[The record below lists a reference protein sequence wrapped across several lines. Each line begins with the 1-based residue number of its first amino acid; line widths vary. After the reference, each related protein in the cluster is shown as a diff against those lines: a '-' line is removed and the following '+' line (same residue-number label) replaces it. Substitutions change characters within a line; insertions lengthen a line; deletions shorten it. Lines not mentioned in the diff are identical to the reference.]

1 MTQQSQVTQ
10 IGRADRD
17 TLVPKQ
23 TRRFHIYSQGS
34 LETASAHLLASILRA
49 ANQIAETPLYDV
61 ELHDRFTRPTP
72 DFRKSQTVVF
82 IGGVESRWRLGP
94 STRETLRKIF
104 IGADRIVLVGSAAYL
119 LRDAGL
125 HDRSSLAIHPNFLA
139 PMSEEFPDQQVAAA
153 PTSVQG
159 RVCSAISGLAAQSLF
174 LELLRRDQG
183 EHTARAVG
191 LHLGLEDATTKPAP
205 GAAWKYVQLS
215 NGDRIVCNAL
225 KAMSAHIDDPL
236 PIDEIARRVGTSVRQ
251 VQRRF
256 KDKTDLSP
264 QAVYRDIRLQYAQ
277 NLLSRSDMAVLDV
290 AVASGFQNYT
300 TFVENFKKAFGVSPT
315 RMRNA
320 RFFGEETTSERV
332 SAASHRDQ
340 VSSSVSSIRA
350 NRASISR
357 V

>member
-23 TRRFHIYSQGS
+23 TRHFHIYSQGS

-72 DFRKSQTVVF
+72 DFRKFQTVVF
-82 IGGVESRWRLGP
+82 LGGVDSRWRLDANN
-94 STRETLRKIF
+94 RETLRKIF

-119 LRDAGL
+119 LREVGM
-125 HDRSSLAIHPNFLA
+125 HDRSCLAIHPNFLA

-159 RVCSAISGLAAQSLF
+159 RICSAISGLAAQSLF
-174 LELLRRDQG
+174 MDLLRKDQG

-191 LHLGLEDATTKPAP
+191 VHLGLEEASTKPVNS
-205 GAAWKYVQLS
+205 AAWKYVQRS

-225 KAMSAHIDDPL
+225 KAMNSHIEDPL

-256 KDKTDLSP
+256 KAKTDLSP

-290 AVASGFQNYT
+290 AVASGFQNYA
-300 TFVENFKKAFGVSPT
+300 TFVENFKKAFGISPT
-315 RMRNA
+315 RMRKA
-320 RFFGEETTSERV
+320 RFFGAETANPRV
-332 SAASHRDQ
+332 SAASR
-340 VSSSVSSIRA
+340 
-350 NRASISR
+350 
-357 V
+357 